1 MVRQEKTVAMQRFV
15 SRERILRVD
24 RIFKRFDLSHRIEH
38 LVAALAVA
46 ALLVTGLPQLFAG
59 WDVSAT
65 IIGWLGGINQAR
77 LIHRIAAL
85 VLMAEA
91 TYHALGTAYRF
102 AVLRLPPHILLLPRD
117 FGNLWQAIRFRL
129 GRADEPP
136 DMGRFTY
143 QEKLLYWMAAWS
155 VLILSATGLILWKPV
170 VITRLL
176 PGEIIPAAKAA
187 HGSEALLLALAAVIW
202 HAWHTL
208 IRQRNLSIV
217 TGSIAE
223 ETMLT
228 EHPLEWD
235 AIMKGIDRLPLDAGL
250 MRKRRGKFVLIAAP
264 ILAAVAG
271 GLWLYLGSGPTAII
285 THEEPLPI
293 AERDSA
299 DSIHLPAPTSFTADP
314 DLSWDGEIG
323 ELFGWRCGACH
334 GDGDD
339 LNLTRYDALLDSGL
353 IARGDASGSL
363 LVAMQARRDHAGQ
376 FTGEELAAIIVWING
391 GAAR

>member
-1 MVRQEKTVAMQRFV
+1 MQRFI

-38 LVAALAVA
+38 LVAVLAVA
-46 ALLVTGLPQLFAG
+46 ALLVTGLPQKFAG
-59 WDVSAT
+59 WEVSAT

-77 LIHRIAAL
+77 LLHRIAAL
-85 VLMAEA
+85 ALMAEA
-91 TYHALGTAYRF
+91 TFHVLGTAYRF
-102 AVLRLPPHILLLPRD
+102 AVLRLPPHILLLVRD
-117 FGNLWQAIRFRL
+117 FRNLWQAIRFRL

-136 DMGRFTY
+136 DMGRFTTH
-143 QEKLLYWMAAWS
+143 EKLLYWMVAWS

-187 HGSEALLLALAAVIW
+187 HGSEALLLALVAVIW

-235 AIMKGIDRLPLDAGL
+235 AIMKGIDRLPLDAGAV
-250 MRKRRGKFVLIAAP
+250 RKRRGKFVLIAAP
-264 ILAAVAG
+264 TLAAVVG

-285 THEEPLPI
+285 THEEPRPI
-293 AERDSA
+293 AARDTT
-299 DSIHLPAPTSFTADP
+299 DVHLPTPAMPAFDP
-314 DLSWDGEIG
+314 VTLTWDGEIG
-323 ELFGWRCGACH
+323 QLFGWRCGACH

-339 LNLTRYDALLDSGL
+339 LNLTRYDALLDSDL
-353 IARGDASGSL
+353 ITPGEASSSR
-363 LVAMQARRDHAGQ
+363 LVAVQARRDHAGQ
-376 FTGEELAAIIVWING
+376 FTGEELAAIIVWINE